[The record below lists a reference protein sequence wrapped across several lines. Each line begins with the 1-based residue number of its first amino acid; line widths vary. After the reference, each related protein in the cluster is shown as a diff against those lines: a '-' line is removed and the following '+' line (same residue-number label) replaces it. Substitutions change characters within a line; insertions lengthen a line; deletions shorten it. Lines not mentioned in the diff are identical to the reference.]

1 MVELL
6 WEQDL
11 SARLVSVHA
20 EKDSFVL
27 TFKTVE
33 EIWKFSTYLAL
44 GERYSPPYLWSL
56 FHPSATSVKETPWG
70 ITSDSMCL
78 ILGYVARCLENFLC
92 DQSFWLDPELLSD
105 LEINVTVNE
114 EHLATLYLGL
124 LLQEGQ

>member
-1 MVELL
+1 M
-6 WEQDL
+6 

-44 GERYSPPYLWSL
+44 GESYIHHKFSLSLSFYLPVTRVNQRPL
-56 FHPSATSVKETPWG
+56 ELPS
-70 ITSDSMCL
+70 DYMCL
-78 ILGYVARCLENFLC
+78 LLGYVARCLENFLC